1 MNARVEVPADVKAA
15 VPETSLPPKKR
26 KRRLLRLVLM
36 LSVPLLLA
44 AGGAYFWLTG
54 GRYIETDN
62 AYVKQTMAAISSDVA
77 GKIIEVD
84 VRENQKVKAGDVLFK
99 IDPEPFRIAVDQA
112 DAALAKARLDVKQLK
127 AAYETAEAKLKAD
140 QATAEIRHREL
151 TRSSEL
157 AGKGFAAA
165 SALDESRLA
174 AQQADAQVELSQ
186 KAVDAAAAALDG
198 NPNAPID
205 SHPTVQA
212 ALAAKEQASLDLAR
226 TTVRAPKDGI
236 VSQVDK
242 LNVGQYV
249 SEGTQMLSLVET
261 SDTWIEANF
270 KETQLTDVRPGQ
282 KAVVTV
288 DTYPGLELEG
298 KVASIGAATGS
309 EFSLLPAQNATGNWV
324 KVVQRIPVRIRVDEK
339 GADILRAGMSS
350 DVTVDTGKNRLERGI
365 F

>member
-1 MNARVEVPADVKAA
+1 MNARVEVPADAKAA
-15 VPETSLPPKKR
+15 VPETPLPPKRR
-26 KRRLLRLVLM
+26 KRRLLRLALM
-36 LSVPLLLA
+36 ISVPLLLA
-44 AGGAYFWLTG
+44 LGGAYFWLTG
-54 GRYIETDN
+54 GRYIDTDN

-77 GKIIEVD
+77 GKIIEVG
-84 VRENQKVKAGDVLFK
+84 VKENQRVKAGDVLFR

-127 AAYETAEAKLKAD
+127 AAYATAEAKLKAD

-186 KAVDAAAAALDG
+186 KGVDAAAAALDG
-198 NPNAPID
+198 TPDAPID

-212 ALAAKEQASLDLAR
+212 ALAAREQASLDLAR
-226 TTVRAPKDGI
+226 ATVRAPTNGI
-236 VSQVDK
+236 ASQVAK

-249 SEGTQMLSLVET
+249 SEGTQMLSLVEEN
-261 SDTWIEANF
+261 DTWIEANF

-288 DTYPGLELEG
+288 DTYPGLKLEG
-298 KVASIGAATGS
+298 TVESIGAATGS
-309 EFSLLPAQNATGNWV
+309 EFSLIPAQNATGNWV
-324 KVVQRIPVRIRVDEK
+324 KIVQRIPVRVRVDQN
-339 GADILRAGMSS
+339 GADTLRAGMSS
-350 DVTVDTGKNRLERGI
+350 DVTVDTGKTRLDRGI

>member
-1 MNARVEVPADVKAA
+1 MNARVEVPADVKPT
-15 VPETSLPPKKR
+15 VPETSFPPKRR
-26 KRRLLRLVLM
+26 KRRMLRLVLM
-36 LSVPLLLA
+36 VCVPLLLVI
-44 AGGAYFWLTG
+44 GGAYFWLTG

-62 AYVKQTMAAISSDVA
+62 AYVKQRMAAISSDVA

-112 DAALAKARLDVKQLK
+112 NAALATARLQVKQLH
-127 AAYETAEAKLKAD
+127 AAYATAEAKLKAD

-151 TRSSEL
+151 TRSDEL

-174 AQQADAQVELSQ
+174 AQQADAQVDFPQ
-186 KAVDAAAAALDG
+186 KGVDAAPAALDG
-198 NPNAPID
+198 NPDAPID

-212 ALAAKEQASLDLAR
+212 ALAAREKDALDLAR
-226 TTVRAPKDGI
+226 TTVRAPKDG
-236 VSQVDK
+236 VASQVAK
-242 LNVGQYV
+242 VNVGQYV
-249 SEGTQMLSLVET
+249 SEGIEMLSLVET

-270 KETQLTDVRPGQ
+270 KETQLTDVLPGQ
-282 KAVVTV
+282 PVTVTV
-288 DTYPGLELEG
+288 DTYPGLKLEG
-298 KVASIGAATGS
+298 KVESIGAGTGS

-324 KVVQRIPVRIRVDEK
+324 KVVQRIPVRVRADQK

-350 DVTVDTGKNRLERGI
+350 DVTVDTGETRLERGI

>member
-1 MNARVEVPADVKAA
+1 MNARVEVPADVKTA
-15 VPETSLPPKKR
+15 VPETSFPPQRR
-26 KRRLLRLVLM
+26 KRRMWRLVLM
-36 LSVPLLLA
+36 VSVPLLLA
-44 AGGAYFWLTG
+44 VAGAYFWLTG

-84 VRENQKVKAGDVLFK
+84 VRENQKVKVGDVLFK

-112 DAALAKARLDVKQLK
+112 DAALANARLQVKQLH
-127 AAYETAEAKLKAD
+127 AAYATAEAKLKAD

-151 TRSSEL
+151 TRSVEL

-186 KAVDAAAAALDG
+186 KGVDAAAAALDG
-198 NPNAPID
+198 NPGAPID
-205 SHPTVQA
+205 AHPTVQA
-212 ALAAKEQASLDLAR
+212 ALAAKEKDVLDLAR
-226 TTVRAPKDGI
+226 TTVKAPKNGI
-236 VSQVDK
+236 ASQVAK
-242 LNVGQYV
+242 VNVGQYV
-249 SEGTQMLSLVET
+249 SEGTEMLSLVET

-270 KETQLTDVRPGQ
+270 KETQLTDMHPGQ
-282 KAVVTV
+282 PVVVTV
-288 DTYPGLELEG
+288 DTYPGLKLEG
-298 KVASIGAATGS
+298 KVESIGQGTGS
-309 EFSLLPAQNATGNWV
+309 EFSLIPAQNATGNWV
-324 KVVQRIPVRIRVDEK
+324 KVVQRIPVRIRVDQK

-350 DVTVDTGKNRLERGI
+350 DVTVDTGKTRLDRGI

>member
-26 KRRLLRLVLM
+26 KRRLLRLALM

-84 VRENQKVKAGDVLFK
+84 VKENQKVKAGDVLFK

-174 AQQADAQVELSQ
+174 AQQADAQVDLSQ

>member
-1 MNARVEVPADVKAA
+1 
-15 VPETSLPPKKR
+15 
-26 KRRLLRLVLM
+26 
-36 LSVPLLLA
+36 
-44 AGGAYFWLTG
+44 
-54 GRYIETDN
+54 
-62 AYVKQTMAAISSDVA
+62 
-77 GKIIEVD
+77 VD

-127 AAYETAEAKLKAD
+127 AASETAEAKLKAD

>member
-1 MNARVEVPADVKAA
+1 MNARVEVPADVKPAA
-15 VPETSLPPKKR
+15 PETSFPPKRR
-26 KRRLLRLVLM
+26 KRRMLRLVLM
-36 LSVPLLLA
+36 VCVPLLLVI
-44 AGGAYFWLTG
+44 GGAYFWLTG

-62 AYVKQTMAAISSDVA
+62 AYVKQRMAAISSDVA

-112 DAALAKARLDVKQLK
+112 NAALATARLQVKQLH
-127 AAYETAEAKLKAD
+127 AAYATAEAKLDAD
-140 QATAEIRHREL
+140 RATAEIRHREL
-151 TRSSEL
+151 TRSADL

-186 KAVDAAAAALDG
+186 KGVDAAAAALDG
-198 NPNAPID
+198 NPDAPID

-212 ALAAKEQASLDLAR
+212 ALAARAKDALDLAR

-236 VSQVDK
+236 ASQVAK
-242 LNVGQYV
+242 VNVGQYV
-249 SEGTQMLSLVET
+249 SEGTEMLSLVET

-270 KETQLTDVRPGQ
+270 KETQLTDVLPGQ
-282 KAVVTV
+282 PVAVTV
-288 DTYPGLELEG
+288 DTYPGLKLEG
-298 KVASIGAATGS
+298 KVESIGAGTGS

-324 KVVQRIPVRIRVDEK
+324 KVVQRIPVRVRVDQK

-350 DVTVDTGKNRLERGI
+350 DVTVDTGETRLERGI

>member
-1 MNARVEVPADVKAA
+1 
-15 VPETSLPPKKR
+15 
-26 KRRLLRLVLM
+26 LLRLALM